1 MAFPIRHMTG
11 LRTTV
16 LRLTATAAIAAACA
30 GCVYDHDACPPQD
43 AADGILGLR
52 IELTVP
58 GTDPATRTGVTRAEE
73 NVHGDGSFS
82 MEDGARL
89 ENMIDVKDYKV
100 VVFDKN
106 GAMAGDVVME
116 GVTIEGPSGG
126 DHTRYTLSGMLHVS
140 ATDARTNLESFRI
153 MVLANWEGFDT
164 DYEYPVGFNGYRIPV
179 GGDAISDDINLYK
192 DGTNFNFTMPTDG
205 TAGSVRTSWGP
216 TDGNGAA
223 KSYIP
228 MFGIS
233 GPIKLKDAQD
243 MGKYSDNPVAN
254 ISMLRALAKI
264 EIVDMVPDEA
274 GANMDRCVLT
284 RSNKYGRFIPD
295 VTAAGNAG
303 WDTPDKQISA
313 PSLPA
318 LYAGAPGPDAF
329 MTGVQFIKST
339 EPTLVK
345 FDDGTEKTMDKDHY
359 VIYVPEM
366 DLSDLS
372 VSNVERPVVQVDID
386 GRSYDIQL
394 STYAEG
400 KAATPYTSLLRN
412 HIYRFNVKS
421 VGISA
426 DLGLEIETPYWD
438 LDDDQ
443 VWDYEDMKAGFTQEF
458 HWIDPTY
465 ETPTDIDA
473 DSQRILL
480 VNTNDGVEGRFTL
493 ESPKNTK
500 WILSLIADDGT
511 PNYWFRIDMWDNE
524 KEDWIVAD
532 QMPDADKFIADTQ
545 TGDIDGKPV
554 RFRIIPTAS
563 NSSEADYSARV
574 VLTLQTFDGRVMNV
588 KLTSNSVV
596 DPDEDDYY
604 YKVKHLTNG
613 GDNM

>member
-1 MAFPIRHMTG
+1 MTG
-11 LRTTV
+11 LKTSV
-16 LRLTATAAIAAACA
+16 LRLTATAAIAACT

-73 NVHGDGSFS
+73 DVHGDGSFS
-82 MEDGARL
+82 MEEGAQL
-89 ENMIDVKDYKV
+89 ENMIDVDDYKV

-106 GAMAGDVVME
+106 GDMAGDVVMK

-126 DHTRYTLSGMLHVS
+126 DHIRYTLSGTLHVS

-153 MVLANWEGFDT
+153 MVLANWKGFVDT
-164 DYEYPVGFNGYRIPV
+164 DYEYPDFNEYRIPADEE
-179 GGDAISDDINLYK
+179 DAISGEKKNLYK
-192 DGTNFNFTMPTDG
+192 DGTNFNFTMPIGGTDDEL
-205 TAGSVRTSWGP
+205 VIKSWGP
-216 TDGNGAA
+216 TDGNDAA
-223 KSYIP
+223 KKKSYIP

-233 GPIKLKDAQD
+233 GPIRLKDAQD

-274 GANMDRCVLT
+274 GASMERCVLT

-295 VTAAGNAG
+295 VTDAGNTG

-318 LYAGAPGPDAF
+318 VYAGNPGSDAF
-329 MTGVQFIKST
+329 MTGVQFIRST

-345 FDDGTEKTMDKDHY
+345 FDDGTEKPLDRDHY

-366 DLSDLS
+366 DLSGLS
-372 VSNVERPVVQVDID
+372 AERPVVQVEID

-426 DLGLEIETPYWD
+426 DLGLEIETPEWD

-443 VWDYEDMKAGFTQEF
+443 VWDYEDMKAGFTEKF

-465 ETPTDIDA
+465 EKPTDIDA
-473 DSQRILL
+473 DQQRILL
-480 VNTNDGVEGRFTL
+480 VTTNDGVEGSFKL

-524 KEDWIVAD
+524 KKEWIVAD
-532 QMPDADKFIADTQ
+532 QMPDSDKFIADTQ
-545 TGDIDGKPV
+545 TGDIDGEPV

-588 KLTSNSVV
+588 KLTNNSTV
-596 DPDEDDYY
+596 DPDEDEYY